1 MDALLGANI
10 WFKRFKIKSDIRGRF
25 QTLGGEGREEKRE
38 KEGTIM
44 TLGGEGR
51 EEKGE
56 KEGTIMDYFAE
67 NLCKTPKL
75 MNVAN
80 MLHEY

>member
-1 MDALLGANI
+1 
-10 WFKRFKIKSDIRGRF
+10 
-25 QTLGGEGREEKRE
+25 
-38 KEGTIM
+38 M

-51 EEKGE
+51 KEKGE

>member
-25 QTLGGEGREEKRE
+25 Q
-38 KEGTIM
+38 